1 MGTRVKS
8 YLVDTN
14 ILVRFLV
21 GDNKSQQELA
31 KEWFKQAQS
40 GKIKLILKPIVLA
53 ETSFVLQSVYKKSTE
68 EVAVALES
76 VAAQKWLVVEE
87 RSVITNLWQ
96 WYKKGLHFV
105 DSYLLAYSKLNAHE
119 LLTFDKKLDKEKRS

>member
-1 MGTRVKS
+1 MKS

-21 GDNKSQQELA
+21 GDNKSQQEQA
-31 KEWFKQAQS
+31 RKWFKQAES
-40 GKIKLILKPIVLA
+40 GECKLILKPIVLA

-68 EVAVALES
+68 EVATALDS
-76 VAAQKWLVVEE
+76 VVAQKWLVVEE
-87 RSVITNLWQ
+87 RAVITNLWQ

-105 DSYLLAYSKLNAHE
+105 DSYLLTWAKTNSAGI
-119 LLTFDKKLDKEKRS
+119 LTFDKELTTKMRK